1 MPHAIWKGSL
11 RFGLVTIPVAVHPA
25 ESPDDLDFGLLDR
38 RSLAPVGYRRINKST
53 GKELPAS
60 EIVRGYE
67 VSEGRWVVL
76 SDADLKRANPEAT
89 QSVDIFAFV
98 GRDEIA
104 PIYYDRPYYL
114 APLKHGEKAY
124 ALLREA
130 LARSGRQA
138 LARVVLRTRQHV
150 AAVYPLERA
159 LVLNLLRF
167 AHELRDPAAYELP
180 PAGLSKL
187 GLSAKEVEMAE
198 RLIDGMVE
206 AWEPA
211 RYKDEYRDDLLAL
224 IRRKS
229 KSAGKAE
236 GEAVA
241 PAARAPKAQV
251 VDLMALLKKSVEEG
265 GRRTRRTTDPSRA
278 SGGPARVSGAPAR
291 ASTGPA
297 RARRGGST
305 RSRKSA

>member
-11 RFGLVTIPVAVHPA
+11 RFGLVTIPIAVYPA
-25 ESPDDLDFGLLDR
+25 ESPDALDFGLLDR
-38 RSLAPVGYRRINKST
+38 RSLQPVGYRKINKAT
-53 GKELPAS
+53 GKELPSS

-98 GRDEIA
+98 GREEIA
-104 PIYYDRPYYL
+104 PLYFDRPYYL

-130 LARSGRQA
+130 LGRSGRQA

-167 AHELRDPAAYELP
+167 AHELRDTDAYGLP
-180 PAGLSKL
+180 PAGLTKL
-187 GLSAKEVEMAE
+187 GLTAKEVEMAE

-206 AWEPA
+206 AWKPEQ
-211 RYKDEYRDDLLAL
+211 YKDDYRDDLLAL

-236 GEAVA
+236 EEEAEA
-241 PAARAPKAQV
+241 PAARAPKAEV
-251 VDLMALLKKSVEEG
+251 VDLMALLKQSVEQG
-265 GRRTRRTTDPSRA
+265 GRRTRRSA
-278 SGGPARVSGAPAR
+278 APAR
-291 ASTGPA
+291 ASSGPA
-297 RARRGGST
+297 RPAAGAGRTRRGGST
-305 RSRKSA
+305 RRRKSA